1 MLILNIKV
9 RILERKVPIII
20 SLRYQTNKGMNTN
33 SNCIQINNLK
43 NYIFDE
49 KISKNTDEYN

>member
-20 SLRYQTNKGMNTN
+20 SLRYQTNKGMNT
-33 SNCIQINNLK
+33 
-43 NYIFDE
+43 
-49 KISKNTDEYN
+49 